1 MPKTVGK
8 MSEESISRE
17 EFIEK
22 LNYDLEWEY
31 AAAIQYIQHQ
41 AVISGAA
48 YDNIADELAIHA
60 EEELQHAIQLADQ
73 IEYLGGTPSVDVED
87 VKISEDAET
96 MLEQDLEG
104 ERDAIERYKK
114 RIRQA
119 EALDE
124 YATAQTIRDILVT
137 EQEHEM
143 DLMDALDL

>member
-1 MPKTVGK
+1 MT
-8 MSEESISRE
+8 EDISLE

-41 AVISGAA
+41 AVLSGAA
-48 YDNIADELAIHA
+48 YNNIAEELALHA

-73 IEYLGGTPSVDVED
+73 IDYLGGTPSVDVQE
-87 VKISEDAET
+87 VKISDEAEG
-96 MLEQDLEG
+96 MLKQDLEG
-104 ERDAIERYKK
+104 ERDAIQRYKK

-124 YATAQTIRDILVT
+124 YATAQTIRQILVT

>member
-1 MPKTVGK
+1 MG
-8 MSEESISRE
+8 EDDISLE

-22 LNYDLEWEY
+22 INYDIEWEY
-31 AAAIQYIQHQ
+31 ASAIQYIQHQ

-48 YDNIADELAIHA
+48 FDNIADELAIHA
-60 EEELQHAIQLADQ
+60 NEEIQHAIQIADQ
-73 IEYLGGTPSVDVED
+73 IDYLGGEPSVDVQEIKTD
-87 VKISEDAET
+87 VDAET
-96 MLEQDLEG
+96 MLKQDLKG

-124 YATAQTIRDILVT
+124 YATAQTFRQILVT

>member
-1 MPKTVGK
+1 MA
-8 MSEESISRE
+8 EDISLE

-41 AVISGAA
+41 AVLSGAA
-48 YDNIADELAIHA
+48 YNNIAEELALHA

-73 IEYLGGTPSVDVED
+73 IDYLGGTPSVDVQE
-87 VKISEDAET
+87 VKISGEAEG
-96 MLEQDLEG
+96 MLKQDLEG
-104 ERDAIERYKK
+104 ERDAIQRYKK

-124 YATAQTIRDILVT
+124 YATAQTIRQILVT